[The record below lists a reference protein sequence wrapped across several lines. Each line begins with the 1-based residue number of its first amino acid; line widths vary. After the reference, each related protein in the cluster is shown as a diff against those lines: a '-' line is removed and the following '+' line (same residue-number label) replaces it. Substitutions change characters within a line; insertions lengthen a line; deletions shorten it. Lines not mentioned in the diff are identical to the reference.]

1 MGKRRR
7 ASSSDSSVSDSPAR
21 HKRRGGKK
29 KLKKRVK
36 RLEAILARLATHS
49 TTESDR
55 GNPRKSPTSVDID
68 HKNQSGSDSE
78 IDLTFEDNLSDSGS
92 SARSQNRQADQPV
105 VSQGNNSPH
114 KNDSVP
120 HEVTSHGNTHS
131 LPSVSHEPCSHKGTV
146 DPANQPTG
154 TLPPDIAEIL
164 GENEPHPVNT
174 DRSLHPLI
182 LNPAIRSLASNVK
195 PTSMLYGDNLSEV
208 IKSARSVEG
217 VANELRAKPGPSSS
231 HAHGTSQFKKGK
243 GENYPSRSQG
253 NSKRLA
259 RPKGTAIAGRGA
271 QPLQNHRDNHYYPPR
286 RGPTRRPKN

>member
-120 HEVTSHGNTHS
+120 HE
-131 LPSVSHEPCSHKGTV
+131 
-146 DPANQPTG
+146 
-154 TLPPDIAEIL
+154 
-164 GENEPHPVNT
+164 
-174 DRSLHPLI
+174 
-182 LNPAIRSLASNVK
+182 
-195 PTSMLYGDNLSEV
+195 
-208 IKSARSVEG
+208 
-217 VANELRAKPGPSSS
+217 
-231 HAHGTSQFKKGK
+231 
-243 GENYPSRSQG
+243 
-253 NSKRLA
+253 
-259 RPKGTAIAGRGA
+259 
-271 QPLQNHRDNHYYPPR
+271 
-286 RGPTRRPKN
+286 